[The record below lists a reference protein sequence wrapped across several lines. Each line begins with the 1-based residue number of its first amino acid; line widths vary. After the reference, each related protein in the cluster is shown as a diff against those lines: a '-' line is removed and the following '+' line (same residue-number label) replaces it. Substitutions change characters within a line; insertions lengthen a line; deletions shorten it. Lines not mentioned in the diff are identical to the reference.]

1 MFYLYLEYLPIL
13 ILELQVLTDEVKWLS
28 KYLSV
33 DSIPNFGMDEML
45 EVFMIEF
52 RQRLLNNLASLQLQ
66 PNFSN

>member
-1 MFYLYLEYLPIL
+1 MYLEYLPIL
-13 ILELQVLTDEVKWLS
+13 ILELPVLTDEVKWLT

-33 DSIPNFGMDEML
+33 DCIPNFGMDEML

-52 RQRLLNNLASLQLQ
+52 RQRLLNNLPSLQLQ

>member
-1 MFYLYLEYLPIL
+1 MYLEYLPIL
-13 ILELQVLTDEVKWLS
+13 ILELQVLTDEVKWLV

-33 DSIPNFGMDEML
+33 DCIPNFGMDEML

-52 RQRLLNNLASLQLQ
+52 RQRLLNNLPSLQLQ

>member
-1 MFYLYLEYLPIL
+1 MYLKYLTFL
-13 ILELQVLTDEVKWLS
+13 ILELQVLTDEVKWLA

-33 DSIPNFGMDEML
+33 DCIPNFGMDEML

>member
-1 MFYLYLEYLPIL
+1 M
-13 ILELQVLTDEVKWLS
+13 LTDEVKWLA

-33 DSIPNFGMDEML
+33 DCIPNFGMDEML

-52 RQRLLNNLASLQLQ
+52 RQRLQNNIAGLQLQ

>member
-1 MFYLYLEYLPIL
+1 MYLEYLPIL
-13 ILELQVLTDEVKWLS
+13 ILELQVLTDEVKWLA

-33 DSIPNFGMDEML
+33 DCTPNFVMDEML